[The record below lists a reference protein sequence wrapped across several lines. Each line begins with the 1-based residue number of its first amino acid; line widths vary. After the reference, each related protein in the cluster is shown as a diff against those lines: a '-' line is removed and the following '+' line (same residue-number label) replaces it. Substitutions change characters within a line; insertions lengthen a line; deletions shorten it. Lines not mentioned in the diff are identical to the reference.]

1 MMLGMVRTTLSI
13 QDDAMRIAKR
23 HAGRHGLS
31 LGDAISDLVRRAAE
45 QPLVL
50 EERDGVYVP
59 KLSGRSHKVS
69 NRLVDQLRE
78 DIP

>member
-1 MMLGMVRTTLSI
+1 MARTTLSI
-13 QDDAMRIAKR
+13 EDDAMRIARR

-31 LGDAISDLVRRAAE
+31 LGEAISDLVRRAAE

-59 KLSGRSHKVS
+59 KLSGRSPKVT
-69 NRLVDQLRE
+69 NDLVDRLRDE
-78 DIP
+78 IP